1 MKLISRSPE
10 ETKEIGFRLGR
21 TLKPGDVVCLYG
33 ELGAGKTIMVKGIAR
48 SLGINERDITSA
60 SFVIIAEYQGRVPFY
75 HIDLYRI
82 EGENIGELGL
92 REYLGGDGIAAI
104 EWAEKAESEV
114 PEGAIKINLKI
125 TGEKEREIELPSE

>member
-1 MKLISRSPE
+1 VKLISRSPE

-33 ELGAGKTIMVKGIAR
+33 EFGSGKTIMVKGIAE

-60 SFVIIAEYQGRVPFY
+60 SFVIIAEYPGRVPFY

-104 EWAEKAESEV
+104 EWAEKAESEA

>member
-33 ELGAGKTIMVKGIAR
+33 EFGSGKTIMVKGIAE

-60 SFVIIAEYQGRVPFY
+60 SFVIIAEYPGRVPFY

-104 EWAEKAESEV
+104 EWAEKAESEA